1 MVVAID
7 LLLKRGNSVEV
18 EQFYLLTCFIKN
30 KVTEGKKKKNLT
42 TKVFPQLIKY
52 PGGLAYFLL

>member
-30 KVTEGKKKKNLT
+30 KVTEGKKKKPNY
-42 TKVFPQLIKY
+42 K
-52 PGGLAYFLL
+52 GLPSTN

>member
-30 KVTEGKKKKNLT
+30 KVTEGKKKKKPNY
-42 TKVFPQLIKY
+42 K
-52 PGGLAYFLL
+52 GLPSTN

>member
-1 MVVAID
+1 MVTAID

-30 KVTEGKKKKNLT
+30 KVTEGKKKNLT

-52 PGGLAYFLL
+52 PGGLAYLLL